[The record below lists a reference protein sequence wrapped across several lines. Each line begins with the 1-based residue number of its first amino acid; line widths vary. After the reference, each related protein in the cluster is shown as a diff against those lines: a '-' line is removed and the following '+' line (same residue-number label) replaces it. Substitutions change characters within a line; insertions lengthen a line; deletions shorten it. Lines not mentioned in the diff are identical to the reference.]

1 MSIDFNVMIQ
11 NKINEMEENEE
22 IKKHFENALRKL
34 ILDSVSSALNGYNF
48 RRKIEEK
55 VESQVAPCLDSL
67 NFTAYNSFICQKI
80 KQITE
85 EYLQEDMAK
94 KVSETFENI
103 FVLKRESIKLSEIF
117 AMYRDWL
124 ISGLDDHEQYE
135 LDNEFYASVEKDD
148 RYGHWLDCSF
158 AKEAPTTSYLGV
170 ERKSVRCCDFG
181 FIVNTANPH
190 GGKIISV
197 YFEGKSVNDIVKV
210 KSYNKIQSL
219 LLNLYYN
226 ETPIIIDVESD
237 DDIDTSLGLDY

>member
-11 NKINEMEENEE
+11 NKINEMEESGE
-22 IKKHFENALRKL
+22 IKKHFEDALRKL

-103 FVLKRESIKLSEIF
+103 FALKRESIKLSEIF
-117 AMYRDWL
+117 EEYRNYLTSYMDVA
-124 ISGLDDHEQYE
+124 EKYE
-135 LDNEFYASVEKDD
+135 SDNQFYASVKSDESLWLECAMSSTSPEKSMPYSS
-148 RYGHWLDCSF
+148 R
-158 AKEAPTTSYLGV
+158 
-170 ERKSVRCCDFG
+170 ERKDIFSCDFG
-181 FIVNTANPH
+181 FTISKAK
-190 GGKIISV
+190 GKIVSL
-197 YFEGKSVNDIVKV
+197 YFKGTSTDEVVKIT
-210 KSYNKIQSL
+210 SYDEVQTL

-226 ETPIIIDVESD
+226 ETPIILDIESE

>member
-11 NKINEMEENEE
+11 NKITEMEESGE
-22 IKKHFENALRKL
+22 IKKHFEDVLRKL

-48 RRKIEEK
+48 RRK
-55 VESQVAPCLDSL
+55 
-67 NFTAYNSFICQKI
+67 
-80 KQITE
+80 
-85 EYLQEDMAK
+85 
-94 KVSETFENI
+94 FENI

-226 ETPIIIDVESD
+226 ETPIILDIESD